1 MENVTGLSNYIIDD
15 DGKVD
20 KDAKLTVKNLKKDS
34 GETKEQTN
42 NLPMIIGGVVMVV
55 LIAVAGGIYYVKK
68 VKK

>member
-1 MENVTGLSNYIIDD
+1 MNKAELIAAMAEKAELS
-15 DGKVD
+15 
-20 KDAKLTVKNLKKDS
+20 KKDS